1 MSDTDATNGEPTPDT
16 PDDATESVEA
26 ETAAAPTTA
35 APAAASSAAVPA
47 DVPADVKVKPD
58 KGKRWQRIVSVVL
71 LVLGFILVPLSA
83 VAIWTHNQ
91 LTNTDRYVE
100 TVSPLAE
107 NADVQQAVAT
117 AVVNA
122 IFTNVDVEKRVANAL
137 PKRAK
142 PLAAPVAAAAQSYAL
157 EVTQKLLASD
167 QFSDLWDAANR
178 RAHAQLAALLTD
190 DPGKAPGAVNIK
202 DGKVSLDLTNVIK
215 QVQGKLVDAGLSF
228 LKNVN
233 VPPVSRTIT
242 IIDTE
247 GLAEA
252 RSYVS
257 ILDTLAWVL
266 PVLGVLALAGS
277 ALIVPPRRRRLTV
290 RAALV
295 LVAACAF
302 TLVLLAIGRSLYL
315 DATVNKDA
323 AKAVFDILVRNLRYG
338 VITLA
343 VVGVIV
349 ALVAY
354 FAGPSAP
361 AKATRRLAGAGIA
374 GARNKAG
381 DLGYQPNAFEVFVG
395 AHKRALEL
403 VIAGLAVVALV
414 VWDQPGVGAVV
425 FLFVVALIL
434 VGVVEFFARGAVPET
449 VDESAI

>member
-1 MSDTDATNGEPTPDT
+1 
-16 PDDATESVEA
+16 
-26 ETAAAPTTA
+26 
-35 APAAASSAAVPA
+35 
-47 DVPADVKVKPD
+47 
-58 KGKRWQRIVSVVL
+58 
-71 LVLGFILVPLSA
+71 
-83 VAIWTHNQ
+83 
-91 LTNTDRYVE
+91 
-100 TVSPLAE
+100 
-107 NADVQQAVAT
+107 
-117 AVVNA
+117 
-122 IFTNVDVEKRVANAL
+122 
-137 PKRAK
+137 
-142 PLAAPVAAAAQSYAL
+142 
-157 EVTQKLLASD
+157 
-167 QFSDLWDAANR
+167 
-178 RAHAQLAALLTD
+178 
-190 DPGKAPGAVNIK
+190 
-202 DGKVSLDLTNVIK
+202 
-215 QVQGKLVDAGLSF
+215 VQGKLVDAGLSF

-266 PVLGVLALAGS
+266 PVLGILCLAGS

-302 TLVLLAIGRSLYL
+302 TLVLIAIGRSLYL

-381 DLGYQPNAFEVFVG
+381 DLGYQPNAFEAFVG

-414 VWDQPGVGAVV
+414 VWDQPGVGAVL
-425 FLFVVALIL
+425 FLFVIALIL
-434 VGVVEFFARGAVPET
+434 VGVVEFLARGSVPET
-449 VDESAI
+449 VDDAAV

>member
-1 MSDTDATNGEPTPDT
+1 
-16 PDDATESVEA
+16 
-26 ETAAAPTTA
+26 
-35 APAAASSAAVPA
+35 
-47 DVPADVKVKPD
+47 VKVKPD

-107 NADVQQAVAT
+107 NKDVQQTVAA

-122 IFTNVDVEKRVANAL
+122 IFTGNIEKRVASAL
-137 PKRAK
+137 PKRAQ
-142 PLAAPVAAAAQSYAL
+142 PLAAPIASAAKSYATD
-157 EVTQKLLASD
+157 VTEKLLASQ

-178 RAHAQLAALLTD
+178 RAHSQLVALLTD
-190 DPGKAPGAVNIK
+190 DPSKAPGAVNIK
-202 DGKVSLDLTNVIK
+202 DGKVSLDLTKVIT

-266 PVLGVLALAGS
+266 PVLGILCLAGS

-302 TLVLLAIGRSLYL
+302 TLVLIAIGRSLYL

-338 VITLA
+338 IITL
-343 VVGVIV
+343 GVIGIIV
-349 ALVAY
+349 AVVAY
-354 FAGPSAP
+354 FVGPSAP
-361 AKATRRLAGAGIA
+361 ATKARAFASSGVS
-374 GARNKAG
+374 GARRKAG
-381 DLGYQPNAFEVFVG
+381 DLGYESNPVEAFVA

-403 VIAGLAVVALV
+403 TVAGLAVLV
-414 VWDQPGVGAVV
+414 LVLWDHPGIGTV
-425 FLFVVALIL
+425 LFIAIVALIL
-434 VGVVEFFARGAVPET
+434 VGFLEFLARGATAET
-449 VDESAI
+449 AEEHTTV

>member
-1 MSDTDATNGEPTPDT
+1 M
-16 PDDATESVEA
+16 
-26 ETAAAPTTA
+26 
-35 APAAASSAAVPA
+35 
-47 DVPADVKVKPD
+47 
-58 KGKRWQRIVSVVL
+58 
-71 LVLGFILVPLSA
+71 
-83 VAIWTHNQ
+83 
-91 LTNTDRYVE
+91 
-100 TVSPLAE
+100 
-107 NADVQQAVAT
+107 
-117 AVVNA
+117 
-122 IFTNVDVEKRVANAL
+122 
-137 PKRAK
+137 
-142 PLAAPVAAAAQSYAL
+142 
-157 EVTQKLLASD
+157 
-167 QFSDLWDAANR
+167 
-178 RAHAQLAALLTD
+178 
-190 DPGKAPGAVNIK
+190 
-202 DGKVSLDLTNVIK
+202 
-215 QVQGKLVDAGLSF
+215 
-228 LKNVN
+228 
-233 VPPVSRTIT
+233 PPVSRTIT

-266 PVLGVLALAGS
+266 PVLGVLCLAGS

-295 LVAACAF
+295 LVAACVF

-349 ALVAY
+349 AVVAY

-361 AKATRRLAGAGIA
+361 AKATRRLADEGIA

-381 DLGYQPNAFEVFVG
+381 DLGYQPNAFEEFVG

-414 VWDQPGVGAVV
+414 VWDQPGIGAVL
-425 FLFVVALIL
+425 FIFVVALIL
-434 VGVVEFFARGAVPET
+434 VGVVEFMARGSVPET
-449 VDESAI
+449 VDEAAI

>member
-1 MSDTDATNGEPTPDT
+1 MSDDTEPTPDT

-26 ETAAAPTTA
+26 ETAVAPTTA
-35 APAAASSAAVPA
+35 APAAAAPA
-47 DVPADVKVKPD
+47 GVKVKPD

-107 NADVQQAVAT
+107 NADVQQVVAT

-122 IFTNVDVEKRVANAL
+122 IFTGNIEKRVASAL
-137 PKRAK
+137 PKRAQ
-142 PLAAPVAAAAQSYAL
+142 PLAAPIASAAKSYAVDVA
-157 EVTQKLLASD
+157 EKLLASQ

-178 RAHAQLAALLTD
+178 RAHNQLVALLTD
-190 DPGKAPGAVNIK
+190 DPDKAPGAVNIK
-202 DGKVSLDLTNVIK
+202 DGKVKLDLTNVIK

-247 GLAEA
+247 GLSEA
-252 RSYVS
+252 RTYVS

-302 TLVLLAIGRSLYL
+302 TLVLIAIGRSLYL

-381 DLGYQPNAFEVFVG
+381 DLGYQPNAFEEFVG
-395 AHKRALEL
+395 VHKRLLEL

-414 VWDQPGVGAVV
+414 VWDQPGIGAVL

-449 VDESAI
+449 VDEAA

>member
-1 MSDTDATNGEPTPDT
+1 VTDADDAEATSTPDS
-16 PDDATESVEA
+16 ATEA
-26 ETAAAPTTA
+26 EVADPAPPTT
-35 APAAASSAAVPA
+35 
-47 DVPADVKVKPD
+47 
-58 KGKRWQRIVSVVL
+58 KRWQKIVSIVL
-71 LVLGFILVPLSA
+71 LVIGFILVPLSG
-83 VAIWTHNQ
+83 VAIWSHNQ

-107 NADVQQAVAT
+107 NADVQQAVAN

-122 IFTNVDVEKRVANAL
+122 IFTGNIEKRVASEL
-137 PKRAK
+137 PKRAQ
-142 PLAAPVAAAAQSYAL
+142 PLAAPIASAAKGYAVNVA
-157 EVTQKLLASD
+157 EKLLASQ
-167 QFSDLWDAANR
+167 QFADLWDAANR
-178 RAHAQLAALLTD
+178 RAHKQLVALLTD
-190 DPGKAPGAVNIK
+190 DPGKAPGAVDIK
-202 DGKVSLDLTNVIK
+202 DGKVELDLTNVIK

-247 GLAEA
+247 GLSEA

-266 PVLGVLALAGS
+266 PVLGVLCLAGS

-361 AKATRRLAGAGIA
+361 AKATRRLADAGIA

-381 DLGYQPNAFEVFVG
+381 DLGYQPNAFEEFVG
-395 AHKRALEL
+395 ARKRALEL
-403 VIAGLAVVALV
+403 VIAGLALVALV
-414 VWDQPGVGAVV
+414 LWSQPGIGAVL
-425 FLFVVALIL
+425 FIFVVSLIL

-449 VDESAI
+449 ADDAVV